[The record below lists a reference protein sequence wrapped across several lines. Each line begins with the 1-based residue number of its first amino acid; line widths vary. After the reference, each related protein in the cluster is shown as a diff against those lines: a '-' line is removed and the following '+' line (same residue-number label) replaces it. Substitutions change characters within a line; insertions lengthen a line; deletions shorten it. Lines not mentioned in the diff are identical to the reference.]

1 MGSAPERGTAVGGRA
16 AGTGGRPG
24 DGPGGGGPGNGPGGG
39 RPGGGGPDAGP
50 EGGRAGRWWPLV
62 AITLGNFLLLVDVTI
77 VNTALPRIADGLGA
91 SFTSLQWVMDIYALA
106 LAALLMAAGSAAD
119 LFGRRRLYVAG
130 LTLFALASLA
140 CGLAPDAGLLVAAR
154 AVQGMGAAAMFA
166 TNTPL
171 LMAAYQG
178 RDRGVA
184 FGVWGGTSGAAA
196 AIGPVLGGLLTE
208 YVDWRAIFLVNLP
221 LTAVAV
227 WITLRRVQESY
238 GGLPRSRTNS
248 AGQTPVAR
256 IDWPG
261 AASFTA
267 CAGALT
273 YGLIRGGEQGWT
285 EAGTLASLGGAALAL
300 LVFVAVE
307 RRVRRPL
314 LDLRLLRRPSF
325 AVLMAAAL
333 LLQAAA
339 FPYLSFVGLWL
350 QNIVGLSPVQGGLAV
365 TPMALMSLLV
375 GALGGRL
382 LQRMAPQLPVGA
394 GMLLV
399 GAGAL
404 LQYALLDDG
413 SGWAALV
420 PGLAMSGLGIGM
432 AMPVLVS
439 AALGAAPPQR
449 AGMASGAVNTFRQLG
464 YALGIAVLGT
474 VFSSALHGAVRPG
487 ASRTAVGAAYV
498 SGLTD
503 ILLISGV
510 VALAGG
516 LLVLAVVRRGEGGD
530 GPADRHE
537 RRAAAGAGNGAGE
550 GSAAGSGEGSA
561 AGSAAAPVRAGA
573 RAEA

>member
-1 MGSAPERGTAVGGRA
+1 MQSATGTAAGR
-16 AGTGGRPG
+16 TGGK
-24 DGPGGGGPGNGPGGG
+24 
-39 RPGGGGPDAGP
+39 
-50 EGGRAGRWWPLV
+50 WWPLV
-62 AITLGNFLLLVDVTI
+62 AVTLGNFLLLVDVTI
-77 VNTALPRIADGLGA
+77 VNTALPRIADGLHA

-106 LAALLMAAGSAAD
+106 LAALLMVAGSAAD

-154 AVQGMGAAAMFA
+154 AVQGVGAAAMFA

-196 AIGPVLGGLLTE
+196 AIGPVLGGVLTE
-208 YVDWRAIFLVNLP
+208 YADWRAIFLVNLP

-227 WITLRRVQESY
+227 WITLRWVGESH
-238 GGLPRSRTNS
+238 GDGAHPRTDPGRGS
-248 AGQTPVAR
+248 AAAR

-261 AASFTA
+261 AAAFTA

-273 YGLIRGGEQGWT
+273 YGLMRGGERGWT
-285 EAGTLASLGGAALAL
+285 ERGTLVALGGAALAL
-300 LVFVAVE
+300 LVFLVVE

-314 LDLRLLRRPSF
+314 LDLGLLRRPSF
-325 AVLMAAAL
+325 AALMAAAL

-339 FPYLSFVGLWL
+339 FPYLTFVGLWV
-350 QNIVGLSPVQGGLAV
+350 QNVLGLSPVQAGLAV
-365 TPMALMSLLV
+365 TPMALTSLLV
-375 GALGGRL
+375 GALGGRY
-382 LQRMAPQLPVGA
+382 LQRAAPQLPVGI
-394 GMLLV
+394 GLLLV

-404 LQYALLDDG
+404 LQYALLGAG

-420 PGLAMSGLGIGM
+420 PGLAVSGLGIGT

-464 YALGIAVLGT
+464 YALGIALLGT
-474 VFSSALHGAVRPG
+474 VFADALHGLGPG
-487 ASRTAVGAAYV
+487 TSRAAVGAAYV
-498 SGLTD
+498 TGLTH
-503 ILLISGV
+503 IMLISGV
-510 VALAGG
+510 VALAAG
-516 LLVLAVVRRGEGGD
+516 LLVLAVVRRGGD
-530 GPADRHE
+530 AG
-537 RRAAAGAGNGAGE
+537 GAGHG
-550 GSAAGSGEGSA
+550 GSGGRGTGADGGAE
-561 AGSAAAPVRAGA
+561 AAPARAGA
-573 RAEA
+573 SAGV

>member
-1 MGSAPERGTAVGGRA
+1 MRSTPERGTAASGRA
-16 AGTGGRPG
+16 PDAGGE
-24 DGPGGGGPGNGPGGG
+24 PGGGP
-39 RPGGGGPDAGP
+39 AGK
-50 EGGRAGRWWPLV
+50 WWPLA

-91 SFTSLQWVMDIYALA
+91 TFTSLQWVMDIYALA
-106 LAALLMAAGSAAD
+106 LAALLMLAGSAAD
-119 LFGRRRLYVAG
+119 RYGRRRLYVAG
-130 LTLFALASLA
+130 LTLFALASLV
-140 CGLAPDAGLLVAAR
+140 CGLAPDAGVLVAAR
-154 AVQGMGAAAMFA
+154 AVQGVGAAAMFA

-227 WITLRRVQESY
+227 WITVRRVPESH
-238 GGLPRSRTNS
+238 GDP
-248 AGQTPVAR
+248 AAR

-273 YGLIRGGEQGWT
+273 YGLIRGGEEGWT
-285 EAGTLASLGGAALAL
+285 ESGTLAALGGAALAL
-300 LVFVAVE
+300 LVFLVIE
-307 RRVRRPL
+307 RRVQRPL
-314 LDLRLLRRPSF
+314 LDLGLLRRPSF
-325 AVLMAAAL
+325 AALMAAAL

-339 FPYLSFVGLWL
+339 FPYLTFVGLWV
-350 QNIVGLSPVQGGLAV
+350 QNILGLSPVQAGLAV

-375 GALGGRL
+375 GALGGRP
-382 LQRMAPQLPVGA
+382 LQRVAPQLPLGVGL
-394 GMLLV
+394 LLV

-404 LQYALLDDG
+404 LEYALLDDG
-413 SGWAALV
+413 AGWAALV
-420 PGLAMSGLGIGM
+420 PGLAVSGLGIGA

-464 YALGIAVLGT
+464 YALGIAALGT
-474 VFSSALHGAVRPG
+474 VFADALHGLRPG
-487 ASRTAVGAAYV
+487 ASRTAVAAAHV
-498 SGLTD
+498 AGLTD
-503 ILLISGV
+503 VLLISGA
-510 VALAGG
+510 VASAGG
-516 LLVLAVVRRGEGGD
+516 VLVLAVVRGHRPEADGRRSRVRGTDRGRLGGRL
-530 GPADRHE
+530 G
-537 RRAAAGAGNGAGE
+537 
-550 GSAAGSGEGSA
+550 AGSGA
-561 AGSAAAPVRAGA
+561 ARS
-573 RAEA
+573 RAE

>member
-1 MGSAPERGTAVGGRA
+1 MGNAPERGTPGGGRA
-16 AGTGGRPG
+16 AGADGRPG
-24 DGPGGGGPGNGPGGG
+24 RRGDEGPAG
-39 RPGGGGPDAGP
+39 R
-50 EGGRAGRWWPLV
+50 RAGKWWPLI

-106 LAALLMAAGSAAD
+106 LAALLMVAGSAAD

-130 LTLFALASLA
+130 LVLFALASLA
-140 CGLAPDAGLLVAAR
+140 CGLAPDAGVLVAAR
-154 AVQGMGAAAMFA
+154 AVQGVGAAAMFA

-221 LTAVAV
+221 LVAVAV
-227 WITLRRVQESY
+227 WITLRRVRESH
-238 GGLPRSRTNS
+238 GDLPHPRTDS
-248 AGQTPVAR
+248 AGGAPVAR

-261 AASFTA
+261 AASFTG

-285 EAGTLASLGGAALAL
+285 DYGTLASLGGAALAL

-314 LDLRLLRRPSF
+314 LDLGLLRRPSF
-325 AVLMAAAL
+325 AALMAAAL

-339 FPYLSFVGLWL
+339 FPYLTFVGLWL

-382 LQRMAPQLPVGA
+382 LQRMTPQLPVGI
-394 GMLLV
+394 GLLLV

-404 LQYALLDDG
+404 LSCALLKDD
-413 SGWAALV
+413 SGWAAPA
-420 PGLAMSGLGIGM
+420 PGLAVSGLGIGM

-474 VFSSALHGAVRPG
+474 VFATALRGGVRPG
-487 ASRTAVGAAYV
+487 ASPAAIGSAYV

-503 ILLISGV
+503 IMLISGV

-516 LLVLAVVRRGEGGD
+516 LLVLAVVRRGESGG
-530 GPADRHE
+530 GPA
-537 RRAAAGAGNGAGE
+537 G
-550 GSAAGSGEGSA
+550 GSAEGA
-561 AGSAAAPVRAGA
+561 ATAPVREGA
-573 RAEA
+573 RAGA

>member
-1 MGSAPERGTAVGGRA
+1 MHSAPERGTAVAGRMPDADGEPDTKATGPA
-16 AGTGGRPG
+16 AGP
-24 DGPGGGGPGNGPGGG
+24 
-39 RPGGGGPDAGP
+39 AGK
-50 EGGRAGRWWPLV
+50 WWPLA

-91 SFTSLQWVMDIYALA
+91 SLTSLQWVLDIYALA
-106 LAALLMAAGSAAD
+106 LAALLMVAGSAAD

-140 CGLAPDAGLLVAAR
+140 CGLAPDAGILVAAR
-154 AVQGMGAAAMFA
+154 AVQGVGAAAMFA

-208 YVDWRAIFLVNLP
+208 YLDWRAIFLVNLP
-221 LTAVAV
+221 LTAFAV
-227 WITLRRVQESY
+227 WITLRRVHESY
-238 GGLPRSRTNS
+238 GDLPHPRTNS
-248 AGQTPVAR
+248 VGETPIAR

-261 AASFTA
+261 AVSFTA

-273 YGLIRGGEQGWT
+273 YGLMRGGEQGWT
-285 EAGTLASLGGAALAL
+285 ESGTLASLVGAALAL
-300 LVFVAVE
+300 LVFLAVE

-314 LDLRLLRRPSF
+314 LDLGLLRRPSF
-325 AVLMAAAL
+325 AALMAAAL

-339 FPYLSFVGLWL
+339 FPYLTFVGLWV
-350 QNIVGLSPVQGGLAV
+350 QNILGLSPVQAGLAV

-375 GALGGRL
+375 GALGGRA
-382 LQRMAPQLPVGA
+382 LQRMAPQLPVGV
-394 GMLLV
+394 GLLLT
-399 GAGAL
+399 GAGVL
-404 LQYALLDDG
+404 LSYALLDDG
-413 SGWAALV
+413 SGWAVLV
-420 PGLAMSGLGIGM
+420 PGLAVSGLGIGM

-464 YALGIAVLGT
+464 YALGITVLGT
-474 VFSSALHGAVRPG
+474 VFTTALHGLRPG
-487 ASRTAVGAAYV
+487 ASRRTVGAAYV

-503 ILLISGV
+503 IMLLSGM
-510 VALAGG
+510 VAVAGG
-516 LLVLAVVRRGEGGD
+516 LLVLAVVRQGTAGD
-530 GPADRHE
+530 GGGRD
-537 RRAAAGAGNGAGE
+537 AAGVDGVARSGGA
-550 GSAAGSGEGSA
+550 
-561 AGSAAAPVRAGA
+561 
-573 RAEA
+573 

>member
-1 MGSAPERGTAVGGRA
+1 M
-16 AGTGGRPG
+16 
-24 DGPGGGGPGNGPGGG
+24 
-39 RPGGGGPDAGP
+39 PDAGGEP
-50 EGGRAGRWWPLV
+50 EGPEGRAIGPAGKWWPLA

-106 LAALLMAAGSAAD
+106 LAALLMVAGSAAD

-140 CGLAPDAGLLVAAR
+140 CGLAPDAGILVAAR
-154 AVQGMGAAAMFA
+154 AVQGVGAAAMFA

-208 YVDWRAIFLVNLP
+208 YLDWRAIFLVNLP
-221 LTAVAV
+221 LTAFAV
-227 WITLRRVQESY
+227 WITLRRVHESY
-238 GGLPRSRTNS
+238 GDLPRPRTNS
-248 AGQTPVAR
+248 VGRSPLAR

-273 YGLIRGGEQGWT
+273 YGLMRGGEQGWT
-285 EAGTLASLGGAALAL
+285 ESGTLASLVGAALAL
-300 LVFVAVE
+300 LVFLAVE

-314 LDLRLLRRPSF
+314 LDLGLLRRPSF
-325 AVLMAAAL
+325 AALMAAAL

-339 FPYLSFVGLWL
+339 FPYLTFVGLWV
-350 QNIVGLSPVQGGLAV
+350 QNILGLSPVQAGLAV

-375 GALGGRL
+375 GSLGGRA
-382 LQRMAPQLPVGA
+382 LQRMAPQLPVGI
-394 GMLLV
+394 GLLLT
-399 GAGAL
+399 GAGVL
-404 LQYALLDDG
+404 LSYVLLDHG

-420 PGLAMSGLGIGM
+420 PGLAVSGLGIGT

-464 YALGIAVLGT
+464 YALGIAILGT
-474 VFSSALHGAVRPG
+474 VFTTALHGLRPG
-487 ASRTAVGAAYV
+487 ASPKAVDAAYV

-503 ILLISGV
+503 IMLLSGM
-510 VALAGG
+510 VAVAGG
-516 LLVLAVVRRGEGGD
+516 LLVLAVVRQGAAGD
-530 GPADRHE
+530 GGGRD
-537 RRAAAGAGNGAGE
+537 AAGVEGVEGVARSGGA
-550 GSAAGSGEGSA
+550 
-561 AGSAAAPVRAGA
+561 
-573 RAEA
+573 

>member
-1 MGSAPERGTAVGGRA
+1 MQNAPGTAAGR
-16 AGTGGRPG
+16 TGGK
-24 DGPGGGGPGNGPGGG
+24 
-39 RPGGGGPDAGP
+39 
-50 EGGRAGRWWPLV
+50 WWPLV
-62 AITLGNFLLLVDVTI
+62 AVTLGNFLLLVDVTI
-77 VNTALPRIADGLGA
+77 VNTALPRIADGLHA

-106 LAALLMAAGSAAD
+106 LAALLMVAGSAAD

-154 AVQGMGAAAMFA
+154 AVQGVGAAAMFA

-196 AIGPVLGGLLTE
+196 AIGPVLGGVLTE
-208 YVDWRAIFLVNLP
+208 YANWRAIFLVNLP

-227 WITLRRVQESY
+227 WLTLRSVRESH
-238 GGLPRSRTNS
+238 GDLARPGTDSVKGS
-248 AGQTPVAR
+248 PVAR

-261 AASFTA
+261 AALFTA

-273 YGLIRGGEQGWT
+273 YGLMRGGERGWT
-285 EAGTLASLGGAALAL
+285 ERGTLVSLVGAGLAL
-300 LVFVAVE
+300 LVFVVVE

-314 LDLRLLRRPSF
+314 LDLGLLRRPAF

-339 FPYLSFVGLWL
+339 FPYLTFVGLWV
-350 QNIVGLSPVQGGLAV
+350 QNVLGLSPVQAGLAV
-365 TPMALMSLLV
+365 TPMALTSLLV
-375 GALGGRL
+375 GALGGRH
-382 LQRMAPQLPVGA
+382 LQRMAPQLPVGI
-394 GMLLV
+394 GLLLV

-404 LQYALLDDG
+404 LPYALLGAG

-420 PGLAMSGLGIGM
+420 PGLAVSGLGIGT

-464 YALGIAVLGT
+464 YALGIALLGT
-474 VFSSALHGAVRPG
+474 VFADALHGLGPG
-487 ASRTAVGAAYV
+487 ASREAVGAGYV
-498 SGLTD
+498 TGLTH
-503 ILLISGV
+503 IMLISGV
-510 VALAGG
+510 VALVAG
-516 LLVLAVVRRGEGGD
+516 LLVLAVVRRGGVGADGADGGAGQAGGGERGTGTD
-530 GPADRHE
+530 GGAD
-537 RRAAAGAGNGAGE
+537 AAAARTGA
-550 GSAAGSGEGSA
+550 SAR
-561 AGSAAAPVRAGA
+561 V
-573 RAEA
+573 

>member
-1 MGSAPERGTAVGGRA
+1 MRNAPERGTAGSGRA
-16 AGTGGRPG
+16 AGAGGEPGGAPGGRTQE
-24 DGPGGGGPGNGPGGG
+24 GPAD
-39 RPGGGGPDAGP
+39 R
-50 EGGRAGRWWPLV
+50 RAGKWWPLA

-106 LAALLMAAGSAAD
+106 LAALLMVAGSAAD

-130 LTLFALASLA
+130 LALFALASLA
-140 CGLAPDAGLLVAAR
+140 CGLAPDAGTLVAAR

-171 LMAAYQG
+171 LMATYQG

-196 AIGPVLGGLLTE
+196 AAGPVLGGLLTE

-221 LTAVAV
+221 LTAVAA
-227 WITLRRVQESY
+227 WITLRRVKESH
-238 GGLPRSRTNS
+238 GTLPHAGTDAVARS
-248 AGQTPVAR
+248 PLAR

-273 YGLIRGGEQGWT
+273 YGLIRGGEEGWT
-285 EAGTLASLGGAALAL
+285 EYGTLASLGGAALAL
-300 LVFVAVE
+300 LVFLVVE

-314 LDLRLLRRPSF
+314 LDLGLLRRPSF
-325 AVLMAAAL
+325 AALMAAAL

-339 FPYLSFVGLWL
+339 FPYLTFVGLWV
-350 QNIVGLSPVQGGLAV
+350 QNIVGLSPVQAGLAV

-375 GALGGRL
+375 GALGGRR
-382 LQRMAPQLPVGA
+382 LQRMAPQLPIGVGL
-394 GMLLV
+394 LLV

-404 LQYALLDDG
+404 LSRALLDDDA
-413 SGWAALV
+413 GWAALV
-420 PGLAMSGLGIGM
+420 PGLAVSGLGIGA

-474 VFSSALHGAVRPG
+474 VFATALRDAVRPG
-487 ASRTAVGAAYV
+487 ASRTAVGSAYV

-503 ILLISGV
+503 IMLISGV
-510 VALAGG
+510 AALAGG
-516 LLVLAVVRRGEGGD
+516 LLVLAVVRREESGD
-530 GPADRHE
+530 GPAGRHGQ
-537 RRAAAGAGNGAGE
+537 GA
-550 GSAAGSGEGSA
+550 
-561 AGSAAAPVRAGA
+561 AAAPVREGA
-573 RAEA
+573 RAGA

>member
-1 MGSAPERGTAVGGRA
+1 MGNAPERGTAAGGRTA
-16 AGTGGRPG
+16 AGRGAAGAGGQPGRRPA
-24 DGPGGGGPGNGPGGG
+24 DGAVG
-39 RPGGGGPDAGP
+39 R
-50 EGGRAGRWWPLV
+50 RAGKWWPLA

-91 SFTSLQWVMDIYALA
+91 SFASLQWVLDIYALA
-106 LAALLMAAGSAAD
+106 LAALLMVAGSAAD
-119 LFGRRRLYVAG
+119 LFGRRRLYLAG
-130 LTLFALASLA
+130 LVLFALASLA
-140 CGLAPDAGLLVAAR
+140 CGLAPDAGVLVAAR
-154 AVQGMGAAAMFA
+154 AVQGVGAAAMFA

-221 LTAVAV
+221 LVAVAV
-227 WITLRRVQESY
+227 WITLRRVGESY
-238 GGLPRSRTNS
+238 GDLPRPRTHAA
-248 AGQTPVAR
+248 AGTPLAR

-261 AASFTA
+261 AASFTG

-273 YGLIRGGEQGWT
+273 YGLIRGGEEGWT
-285 EAGTLASLGGAALAL
+285 EYGTLASFGGAVLAL
-300 LVFVAVE
+300 LVFLVVE

-325 AVLMAAAL
+325 AALMAAAL

-339 FPYLSFVGLWL
+339 FPYLSFVGLWV
-350 QNIVGLSPVQGGLAV
+350 QNVVGLSPVQAGLAV

-375 GALGGRL
+375 GSLSGRR
-382 LQRMAPQLPVGA
+382 LQRMAPQLPVGL

-404 LQYALLDDG
+404 VSWALLDDD
-413 SGWAALV
+413 SGWAVLV
-420 PGLAMSGLGIGM
+420 PGLAVSGLGIGM

-474 VFSSALHGAVRPG
+474 VFTTALHDAARPG
-487 ASRTAVGAAYV
+487 ASRTALGSAYI

-503 ILLISGV
+503 IMLISGV

-516 LLVLAVVRRGEGGD
+516 LLVLAVVRREESRG
-530 GPADRHE
+530 GPAGPPTEGTAVAPVRE
-537 RRAAAGAGNGAGE
+537 GARAAA
-550 GSAAGSGEGSA
+550 
-561 AGSAAAPVRAGA
+561 
-573 RAEA
+573 

>member
-1 MGSAPERGTAVGGRA
+1 MGNAPERRTAAPGRA
-16 AGTGGRPG
+16 AGAGGEPGRRPAEG
-24 DGPGGGGPGNGPGGG
+24 AVG
-39 RPGGGGPDAGP
+39 R
-50 EGGRAGRWWPLV
+50 RAGKWWPLV

-91 SFTSLQWVMDIYALA
+91 SFTSLQWVLDIYALA
-106 LAALLMAAGSAAD
+106 LAALLMVAGSAAD
-119 LFGRRRLYVAG
+119 LFGRRRLYLAG
-130 LTLFALASLA
+130 LALFALASLA
-140 CGLAPDAGLLVAAR
+140 CGLAPDAGVLVAAR
-154 AVQGMGAAAMFA
+154 AVQGVGAAAMFA

-196 AIGPVLGGLLTE
+196 AIGPVLGGLLTQ

-221 LTAVAV
+221 LVAVAV
-227 WITLRRVQESY
+227 WITLCRVGESY
-238 GGLPRSRTNS
+238 GELPRPRTNGA
-248 AGQTPVAR
+248 AGSPLAR

-261 AASFTA
+261 AASFTG

-273 YGLIRGGEQGWT
+273 YGLIRGGEEGWT
-285 EAGTLASLGGAALAL
+285 EDGTLASFGGAVLAL
-300 LVFVAVE
+300 LVFLVVE

-325 AVLMAAAL
+325 AALMAAAL

-339 FPYLSFVGLWL
+339 FPYLSFVGLWV
-350 QNIVGLSPVQGGLAV
+350 QNIVGLSPVQAGLSV

-375 GALGGRL
+375 GSLGGRR
-382 LQRMAPQLPVGA
+382 LQQMAPQLPVGI

-404 LQYALLDDG
+404 VSWALLADD
-413 SGWAALV
+413 SGWAVLV
-420 PGLAMSGLGIGM
+420 PGLAVSGLGIGM

-474 VFSSALHGAVRPG
+474 VFTSALRDAARPG
-487 ASRTAVGAAYV
+487 ASRTALGSAYA

-503 ILLISGV
+503 IMLISGV

-516 LLVLAVVRRGEGGD
+516 LLVLAVVRREEGGN
-530 GPADRHE
+530 GPAGPPTE
-537 RRAAAGAGNGAGE
+537 GA
-550 GSAAGSGEGSA
+550 
-561 AGSAAAPVRAGA
+561 AAAPAREGAREGA
-573 RAEA
+573 RATA

>member
-1 MGSAPERGTAVGGRA
+1 MGNAPERGTAAGGRA
-16 AGTGGRPG
+16 AGAREEPGRRPAEG
-24 DGPGGGGPGNGPGGG
+24 AAG
-39 RPGGGGPDAGP
+39 R
-50 EGGRAGRWWPLV
+50 RAGKWWPLV

-91 SFTSLQWVMDIYALA
+91 SFASLQWVLDIYALA
-106 LAALLMAAGSAAD
+106 LAALLMVAGSAAD
-119 LFGRRRLYVAG
+119 LFGRRRLYLAG
-130 LTLFALASLA
+130 LVLFALASLA
-140 CGLAPDAGLLVAAR
+140 CGLAPDAGALVAAR
-154 AVQGMGAAAMFA
+154 AVQGVGAAAMFA

-184 FGVWGGTSGAAA
+184 FGIWGGTSGAAA

-221 LTAVAV
+221 LVAVAV
-227 WITLRRVQESY
+227 WITLCRVGESY
-238 GGLPRSRTNS
+238 GDLPRPRTNAS
-248 AGQTPVAR
+248 AGSPLAR

-261 AASFTA
+261 AASFTV

-273 YGLIRGGEQGWT
+273 YGLIRGGEEGWT
-285 EAGTLASLGGAALAL
+285 EYGTLASLAGAALAL
-300 LVFVAVE
+300 LVFLVVE

-325 AVLMAAAL
+325 AALMAAAL

-339 FPYLSFVGLWL
+339 FPYLSFVGLWV
-350 QNIVGLSPVQGGLAV
+350 QNVVGLSPVQAGLAV

-375 GALGGRL
+375 GSLGGRR
-382 LQRMAPQLPVGA
+382 LQRMAPQLPVGL

-404 LQYALLDDG
+404 VSCALLDDD
-413 SGWAALV
+413 SGWAVLV
-420 PGLAMSGLGIGM
+420 PGLAVSGLGIGM

-474 VFSSALHGAVRPG
+474 VFTTALHDAARRPG
-487 ASRTAVGAAYV
+487 ASRTALGSAYI

-503 ILLISGV
+503 IMLISGV

-516 LLVLAVVRRGEGGD
+516 LLVLAVVRREESGD
-530 GPADRHE
+530 GPAGPPGPPAE
-537 RRAAAGAGNGAGE
+537 GA
-550 GSAAGSGEGSA
+550 
-561 AGSAAAPVRAGA
+561 AAAPVREGA
-573 RAEA
+573 RAGA

>member
-1 MGSAPERGTAVGGRA
+1 MQSAPGTAAGR
-16 AGTGGRPG
+16 TGGK
-24 DGPGGGGPGNGPGGG
+24 
-39 RPGGGGPDAGP
+39 
-50 EGGRAGRWWPLV
+50 WWPLV
-62 AITLGNFLLLVDVTI
+62 AVTLGNFLLLVDVTI
-77 VNTALPRIADGLGA
+77 VNTALPRIADGLHA

-106 LAALLMAAGSAAD
+106 LAALLMVAGSAAD

-140 CGLAPDAGLLVAAR
+140 CGLAPDAGFLVAAR
-154 AVQGMGAAAMFA
+154 AVQGVGAAAMFA

-196 AIGPVLGGLLTE
+196 AIGPVLGGVLTE
-208 YVDWRAIFLVNLP
+208 YADWRAIFLVNLP

-227 WITLRRVQESY
+227 WITLRWVRESH
-238 GGLPRSRTNS
+238 GDLARPRTNS
-248 AGQTPVAR
+248 VRTNSVKRNPAAL

-273 YGLIRGGEQGWT
+273 YGLMRGGEQGWT
-285 EAGTLASLGGAALAL
+285 ERGTLVSLVGAALAL
-300 LVFVAVE
+300 LVFLVVE

-314 LDLRLLRRPSF
+314 LDLGLLRRPSF

-339 FPYLSFVGLWL
+339 FPYLTFVGLWV
-350 QNIVGLSPVQGGLAV
+350 QNVLGLSPVQAGLAV

-375 GALGGRL
+375 GALGGRH

-394 GMLLV
+394 GLLLV

-404 LQYALLDDG
+404 LQYALLGDG

-420 PGLAMSGLGIGM
+420 PGLAVSGLGIGT

-464 YALGIAVLGT
+464 YALGIALLGT
-474 VFSSALHGAVRPG
+474 VFADALHGLGPG
-487 ASRTAVGAAYV
+487 ASREAVGAGYV
-498 SGLTD
+498 TGLTH
-503 ILLISGV
+503 IMLISGV
-510 VALAGG
+510 VALAAG
-516 LLVLAVVRRGEGGD
+516 LLVLVVVRRGGDDADGAGQAGGGD
-530 GPADRHE
+530 RGAGADGGAEAAPDRAG
-537 RRAAAGAGNGAGE
+537 AAAG
-550 GSAAGSGEGSA
+550 
-561 AGSAAAPVRAGA
+561 V
-573 RAEA
+573 